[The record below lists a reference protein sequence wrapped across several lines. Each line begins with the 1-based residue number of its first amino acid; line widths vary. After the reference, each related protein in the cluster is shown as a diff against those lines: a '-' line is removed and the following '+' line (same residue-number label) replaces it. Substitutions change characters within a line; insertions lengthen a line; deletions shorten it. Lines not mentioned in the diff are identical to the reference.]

1 MKYNTF
7 FYIGFLCVLLMS
19 TVNLWA
25 ATVRGSIHDVNNEPL
40 LATNV
45 FVVGT
50 QSGAST
56 DADGNFQISDIIP
69 GNYTLRISLV
79 GYKTQ
84 EEVVTV
90 TDNQETVVDY
100 QLDVDPIFLE
110 EMNVRTK
117 RDVSGMANDEPVLK
131 EIIVAKELQEAST
144 DGGLLTAL
152 SDQSGLTVRPCALC
166 GSMGIGMQ
174 GLDPSYTEVN
184 VDGLPVLSGL
194 GTLYGLDGLSVSDVS
209 EVQLVKGSSSSLFG
223 SGAIAGAVNLV
234 SAKSSENPEMRVSL
248 SGSDTR
254 QHTLSANLSHQ
265 LAETPF
271 RLSAS
276 YGSEPDKVDRDDDG
290 ITDTPK
296 YDRFN
301 LHGTVSRY
309 IAGGDFTFGG
319 RFYTEQRFAGETRWT
334 ENDKGSADVYGRFIE
349 TNRREVSF
357 GYASESASD
366 LRFSTNAA
374 LVKHE
379 QNSWYG
385 TTSFDAVQNLASAKA
400 SLEKDWA
407 PVHTTLL
414 QGVFQ
419 YDDYND
425 NLNLGTPTDQLNRVP
440 GIIAQHTWTIRNQW
454 TLQGGGRLEHFN
466 DYGWVWNPR
475 GSALW
480 QANNNL
486 SFRLSGGT
494 GFRRV
499 SIFSIDKAVHAGFEH
514 VLVPNNLEPEKSF
527 GSSFAVNYRWIQKL
541 YSITADVNTFYT

>member
-1 MKYNTF
+1 
-7 FYIGFLCVLLMS
+7 
-19 TVNLWA
+19 
-25 ATVRGSIHDVNNEPL
+25 
-40 LATNV
+40 
-45 FVVGT
+45 
-50 QSGAST
+50 
-56 DADGNFQISDIIP
+56 
-69 GNYTLRISLV
+69 
-79 GYKTQ
+79 
-84 EEVVTV
+84 
-90 TDNQETVVDY
+90 
-100 QLDVDPIFLE
+100 
-110 EMNVRTK
+110 
-117 RDVSGMANDEPVLK
+117 
-131 EIIVAKELQEAST
+131 
-144 DGGLLTAL
+144 
-152 SDQSGLTVRPCALC
+152 
-166 GSMGIGMQ
+166 
-174 GLDPSYTEVN
+174 
-184 VDGLPVLSGL
+184 SGL

-254 QHTLSANLSHQ
+254 QHTISANLSHQ

-290 ITDTPK
+290 ITDTPE

-301 LHGTVSRY
+301 LHGMVSRN
-309 IAGGDFTFGG
+309 IAGGDFSLGG

-349 TNRREVSF
+349 TNRRELSF
-357 GYASESASD
+357 AYASEPASD

-385 TTSFDAVQNLASAKA
+385 TTSFDAAQNLASAKA
-400 SLEKDWA
+400 SLEKDWS
-407 PVHTTLL
+407 PVHSTLM

-425 NLNLGTPTDQLNRVP
+425 NLNLGTPTDQLNRTP
-440 GIIAQHTWTIRNQW
+440 GIIAQHTWTIEKQW

-466 DYGWVWNPR
+466 EYGWVWNPR

-480 QANNNL
+480 QPSSNW

-514 VLVPNNLEPEKSF
+514 VLIPNNLEPEKSF

-541 YSITADVNTFYT
+541 YSITADVNTFYTTFNNKVILAYGHEAGTTIYSNAEDAYSRGVELKLAWRHLMGWTVKLGATLTDVHYKDASGWHEIHLLNRYTGNSALKKSWASIGMSAEISAALYGPQKLPEGRNLSVSPAYTLWDIRVAKTWNSIEAFASVNNLTDYTQPDDAYVTDPMTGKTQFDSSLLYGPLLGRTFHLGLTYSFNRL